1 MTGESLGLLMLG
13 DPAMLLVGAAFANLG
28 VREAFGVSWRRERAL
43 AETEV
48 ARRRQLEAEAVRQI
62 EFERMLYALTH
73 GEEGEGAAGVEGE
86 EEGGEAEDGGEE
98 EAGEEE
104 EPVGAHDFL
113 LEDGSQA
120 ARTTCRRRVVHNAAA
135 SSDHFSSLDTLP
147 PIVE

>member
-86 EEGGEAEDGGEE
+86 EEGARRRT
-98 EAGEEE
+98 
-104 EPVGAHDFL
+104 GARRRP
-113 LEDGSQA
+113 EKRRSPS
-120 ARTTCRRRVVHNAAA
+120 ARTT
-135 SSDHFSSLDTLP
+135 SS
-147 PIVE
+147 